1 MTSIYYTP
9 PVPLVP
15 NTIAQSGVLNNDF
28 SVGVDN
34 AFIAVAADVV
44 KRLGHASI
52 SFAAM
57 TAAAIALAG
66 KMLGIDGT
74 GLVLAATQS
83 YGIFRGT
90 WVTATNYNK
99 GDVIRDNRSHALYLA
114 LAYFQSSASVATDV
128 ANGNLQQVVGL
139 SPGADALPVTSQPG
153 VATNFTAV
161 AGNAYLYTVAASPV
175 TVKLPTSASSKV
187 GDAVELVVSA
197 AVNFTVVA
205 APQGADLING
215 LNANALIYNVGLSH
229 GARFIYSGPIFG
241 WIIMWVH

>member
-90 WVTATNYNK
+90 WVTATNYNA
-99 GDVIRDNRSHALYLA
+99 GDVIRDNVNRALYYAKVAYVSGATLA
-114 LAYFQSSASVATDV
+114 IDIT
-128 ANGNLQQVVGL
+128 NGNLVQIVGP
-139 SPGADALPVTSQPG
+139 SPLMDLPPQIQT
-153 VATNFTAV
+153 
-161 AGNAYLYTVAASPV
+161 
-175 TVKLPTSASSKV
+175 PTSFFGGTAGRTYLIESLTQNINMQLPLGAVSNV
-187 GDAVELVVSA
+187 GDAIELIVHPS
-197 AVNFTVVA
+197 VA
-205 APQGADLING
+205 FSVTTSPHAGSADLING
-215 LNANALIYNVGLSH
+215 LNAQALIYNVGLSR
-229 GARFIYSGPIFG
+229 GARFIYSGPTFG